1 MSEEH
6 RLSCNA
12 SARQRFVLSSLTS
25 DLPQAPERMF
35 AAAWFRSS
43 LSMFGRGV
51 PVVIASVGTLIGTC
65 SMPKNVRPSSA
76 GMT

>member
-1 MSEEH
+1 
-6 RLSCNA
+6 
-12 SARQRFVLSSLTS
+12 
-25 DLPQAPERMF
+25 MF

-65 SMPKNVRPSSA
+65 RMPKNVRPSSA